1 MSTDAEQGLS
11 ETSQAKMTTAS
22 SVDVKDIFQDEFIE
36 EPDGIDGKSTRFQA
50 IFNFINSIVGAGI
63 IGLPFAIKECGFLI
77 VYTIT

>member
-36 EPDGIDGKSTRFQA
+36 EPLKVNDGYAEAPELAGHGIVFDFEKLKKFKID
-50 IFNFINSIVGAGI
+50 
-63 IGLPFAIKECGFLI
+63 
-77 VYTIT
+77 

>member
-50 IFNFINSIVGAGI
+50 IFNFFIDSAKLNHHI
-63 IGLPFAIKECGFLI
+63 LI
-77 VYTIT
+77 